1 MACKILL
8 HQSKD
13 SEKVQYAIAGG
24 FTFLYLFIIFTSTS
38 PVSYIYA
45 IVVAVILLCYNNN
58 KLIFSYMLGATICNI
73 AQIIYM
79 AVTHQISGA
88 GVMNVEIRVLTLV
101 LSTIFLTMS
110 TIAAALTNHNRM
122 QQIESEKEKNA
133 ELMEQILRVSGQ
145 MSDNI
150 ETVAHK
156 MKILKDTANE
166 TKTSMED
173 VAQGTSEAADSI
185 QMQKEKT
192 EEIDQAIHHVS
203 ESTNAISNNISAT
216 REEISTSQTNID
228 ELIRHVERSNQ
239 ANQDVSNE
247 ITELNRYASEMQ
259 SITEMINGVA
269 SQTSLLALN
278 ASIEAA
284 RAGDAGKGFA
294 VVASEIS
301 NLATQTQNATVEI
314 TELIGN
320 VSSELGKMVKVIEEM
335 LQNAEEQNVV
345 ANNTAQCFT
354 EIARKVDEV
363 YHEADKLDQ
372 SVSGLTSANEQV
384 IRGIETISTVTEEVT
399 AHSSQTLESSET
411 NSSITGEVEQMV
423 EQLSDLANEL
433 KMDEETEEEAE
444 KT

>member
-45 IVVAVILLCYNNN
+45 IVV
-58 KLIFSYMLGATICNI
+58 
-73 AQIIYM
+73 

-203 ESTNAISNNISAT
+203 ESTNAISNNISAA

-433 KMDEETEEEAE
+433 KMDEETEEA
-444 KT
+444 

>member
-1 MACKILL
+1 
-8 HQSKD
+8 
-13 SEKVQYAIAGG
+13 
-24 FTFLYLFIIFTSTS
+24 
-38 PVSYIYA
+38 
-45 IVVAVILLCYNNN
+45 
-58 KLIFSYMLGATICNI
+58 MLGATICNI

-284 RAGDAGKGFA
+284 RAGDAVKGFA

-354 EIARKVDEV
+354 EIARKVDE
-363 YHEADKLDQ
+363 
-372 SVSGLTSANEQV
+372 
-384 IRGIETISTVTEEVT
+384 
-399 AHSSQTLESSET
+399 
-411 NSSITGEVEQMV
+411 
-423 EQLSDLANEL
+423 
-433 KMDEETEEEAE
+433 ETEEEEE
-444 KT
+444 KA

>member
-45 IVVAVILLCYNNN
+45 IVV
-58 KLIFSYMLGATICNI
+58 
-73 AQIIYM
+73 

-203 ESTNAISNNISAT
+203 ESTNAISNNISAA

-363 YHEADKLDQ
+363 YHESDKLDQ

>member
-45 IVVAVILLCYNNN
+45 IVV
-58 KLIFSYMLGATICNI
+58 
-73 AQIIYM
+73 

-192 EEIDQAIHHVS
+192 EEA
-203 ESTNAISNNISAT
+203 
-216 REEISTSQTNID
+216 
-228 ELIRHVERSNQ
+228 
-239 ANQDVSNE
+239 
-247 ITELNRYASEMQ
+247 
-259 SITEMINGVA
+259 
-269 SQTSLLALN
+269 
-278 ASIEAA
+278 
-284 RAGDAGKGFA
+284 
-294 VVASEIS
+294 
-301 NLATQTQNATVEI
+301 
-314 TELIGN
+314 
-320 VSSELGKMVKVIEEM
+320 
-335 LQNAEEQNVV
+335 
-345 ANNTAQCFT
+345 
-354 EIARKVDEV
+354 
-363 YHEADKLDQ
+363 
-372 SVSGLTSANEQV
+372 
-384 IRGIETISTVTEEVT
+384 
-399 AHSSQTLESSET
+399 
-411 NSSITGEVEQMV
+411 
-423 EQLSDLANEL
+423 
-433 KMDEETEEEAE
+433 
-444 KT
+444 